1 MSDTSKDKT
10 PAESFVADRLANRL
24 IPLVLT
30 HPLITLLVVL
40 LLACAGGYVVTGLK
54 FNSAFSALLPVDDAE
69 LAEVNELR
77 RRVGGLV
84 ELVVAVGGEE
94 EARLAFGK
102 ELVKNLRSRPWIAR
116 ADVEFPVEFFSDRA
130 LHLLPLDK
138 LKKIHVTVKE
148 KIHRAKARANPLYV
162 DLEDDEE
169 DEDKAKDKAKDK
181 DELGEMVAE
190 LQGGVGKA
198 KAKLVKKHY
207 VSPDGKYLFVRV
219 KPKGSGSN
227 LSVGGEVFTQIKALV
242 AAGEPGKKGL
252 EVRYAGGLVNNQEQH
267 KRMTGDFKRA
277 AWIALVLILLLMTLH
292 VRNLVAPLVLVLPL
306 VSGVVVTLGLVTLT
320 FGQVNLVTG
329 FLVSAL
335 IGLGIDFE
343 IHLYLRYLERLHQV
357 KDRKAAMTFAIRRT
371 LPACM
376 TAAFTTASAFFAM
389 AIADFRG
396 FTEYGIIAGSGVLVA
411 LVFAYVG
418 LPPLALLISRKGRPS
433 RAGKTQSA
441 GSLRWAYGIV
451 LAGLVITGFGI
462 YHGSGVRWHSNF
474 HKLRGKSEVVDFS
487 DWVSNALGGTLTPG
501 AILVDNIDQARKVER
516 YLKERMKQPDSL
528 VKRYISLASLI
539 PQASTERAAL
549 LKDLGEQFE
558 DALGGDLTEEDEA
571 RVKDGLKMARALPWT
586 EQEIP
591 PVFRD
596 RFMTVDGKGQL
607 VVIWPKITLHEDFNV
622 IRWGKEVRSILKDL
636 HQAGLPVKMMD
647 EVRVSSR
654 VIQSMWDD
662 APPVL
667 LAAALAVL
675 FFLIL
680 DFRAA
685 RPVILVY
692 LVLGVGIVWM
702 LLGMWWFDVEVNV
715 FNQAV
720 LATIIGLGIDNAVHI
735 QHRYMQEG
743 RGSLLRVVFTTGS
756 ASFLATATTAV
767 GFGATVTAFHL
778 GLRTLG
784 QMSLIGLTATLLAS
798 TIWFPALLRVLEE
811 HRRD

>member
-1 MSDTSKDKT
+1 MSDTKKEKS
-10 PAESFVADRLANRL
+10 PPESYIADRVADRL
-24 IPLVLT
+24 IPLVLSR
-30 HPLITLLVVL
+30 PLLTLAVVL
-40 LLACAGGYVVTGLK
+40 AVAGAGGYAVTGLK
-54 FNSAFSALLPVDDAE
+54 FNSAFSALLPEDDPE
-69 LAEVNELR
+69 LIEVNELR

-84 ELVVAVGGEE
+84 ELVVAVGGTEKQ
-94 EARLAFGK
+94 RLPFGK
-102 ELVKNLRSRPWIAR
+102 ELVRKLRGEPWIAR

-138 LKKIHVTVKE
+138 LKKIHATVKE
-148 KIHRAKARANPLYV
+148 KIDRAKARANPLYV

-169 DEDKAKDKAKDK
+169 DEAKAKGK
-181 DELGEMVAE
+181 DELSELVAD

-198 KAKLVKKHY
+198 KSKLVKRHY
-207 VSPDGKYLFVRV
+207 ISPDGRYLFVRV
-219 KPKGSGSN
+219 KPKGNGSN
-227 LSVGGEVFTQIKALV
+227 LSVGGEVFKQIKALV

-252 EVRYAGGLVNNQEQH
+252 EIRYAGGLVNNQEQH
-267 KRMTGDFKRA
+267 VRMTGDFKRA
-277 AWIALVLILLLMTLH
+277 AWIALTLILLLMTLH
-292 VRNLVAPLVLVLPL
+292 IRNLVAPLVLMLPL
-306 VSGVVVTLGLVTLT
+306 VCGVVVTLGLVTLT

-329 FLVSAL
+329 FLISAL

-343 IHLYLRYLERLHQV
+343 IHLYLRYLERLHV
-357 KDRKAAMTFAIRRT
+357 VEDRMEAMTFAIRRT

-418 LPPLALLISRKGRPS
+418 LPPLALLVSRKGRRTTGGEALS
-433 RAGKTQSA
+433 S
-441 GSLRWAYGIV
+441 GSVRWAYGIV
-451 LAGLVITGFGI
+451 LVGLVFTGLGI
-462 YHGSGVRWHSNF
+462 YYGQGVRWHSNF
-474 HKLRGKSEVVDFS
+474 SKLRGKSEVVDFS
-487 DWVSNALGGTLTPG
+487 DWVSDSMGGTLSPG
-501 AILVDNIDQARKVER
+501 AILVDDIHQARKVEAF
-516 YLKERMKQPDSL
+516 LKEWMKRPDGL

-539 PQASTERAAL
+539 PRTSAERDVL
-549 LKDLGEQFE
+549 LKDLAQQFE
-558 DALGGDLTEEDEA
+558 DALDGGDLSEEDEK
-571 RVKDGLKMARALPWT
+571 RIKDGLKMARAKPWT

-596 RFMTVDGKGQL
+596 RFKTMDGKGQL
-607 VVIWPKITLHEDFNV
+607 VVIWPKITMAEDFNV
-622 IRWGKEVRSILKDL
+622 IRWGTEVRAILKDL
-636 HQAGLPVKMMD
+636 QQAGVPVKMMD

-692 LVLGVGIVWM
+692 LVLGVGVVWM
-702 LLGMWWFDVEVNV
+702 LLGMWFFDVEINV

-743 RGSLLRVVFTTGS
+743 RGSLLRVVFSTGS

-767 GFGATVTAFHL
+767 GFGATITAFHL

-811 HRRD
+811 RRRS